1 MELYENRSAS
11 PMLIAQQ
18 MEAFDDP
25 DWIYE
30 LKMDGFRCLAY
41 IDKDT
46 VDFRNKRN
54 MQMLPKFPELAG
66 IYKHVNDKCILDGE
80 IVVLAGGVPDFYR
93 LQKRTML
100 TDRFKI
106 QMEAER
112 FPASFVAFDCIYQG
126 NQELVFQSLMER
138 KHMLSTMVTEKDRIA
153 VSRYIEKEGTA
164 LYQAAEARELEGVVA
179 KRKESLYFMG
189 KKTKDWIKFKRMADE
204 EFIVAG
210 YIPKGGRI
218 FSLVLAKYRLGSLV
232 YKGHV
237 TSGVT
242 KDMVAQ
248 LEETGRNPFR
258 MLPTGNES
266 AVWVEPSRVCVVEY
280 MPNTLHSLRQPVFKG
295 FRDDIFPEEVLV
307 SDESLK

>member
-1 MELYENRSAS
+1 MGLYESRSAS

-41 IDKDT
+41 VDKNS

-54 MQMLPKFPELAG
+54 MQMLPKFPELAE
-66 IYKHVNDKCILDGE
+66 IYNHVNERCILDGE

-100 TDRFKI
+100 TDRFKMR
-106 QMEAER
+106 MEAER

-138 KHMLSTMVTEKDRIA
+138 KHMLSTMVTENDRIA

-210 YIPKGGRI
+210 YIPKGGRT

-242 KDMVAQ
+242 RDTVAE
-248 LEETGRNPFR
+248 LEETGKNPFR

-280 MPNTLHSLRQPVFKG
+280 MPNMLQSLRQPVFKG
-295 FRDDIFPEEVLV
+295 FRDDIFPEEVQV
-307 SDESLK
+307 RDESLK